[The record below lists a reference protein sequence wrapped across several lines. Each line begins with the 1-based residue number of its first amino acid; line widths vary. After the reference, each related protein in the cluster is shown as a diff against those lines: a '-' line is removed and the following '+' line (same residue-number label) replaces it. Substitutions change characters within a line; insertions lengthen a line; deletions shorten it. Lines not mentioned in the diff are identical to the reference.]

1 MTLMIMMT
9 SMITMNDKKQ
19 GVYKHPRMLI
29 NTLFYINLLCY
40 NYSEYLA
47 LFQNLTIPQG
57 VRWEQHPAKTRPWVP
72 GAAPFTLF
80 INEPA
85 AVAKEIGG
93 QRCFFD
99 LVERFVLTCNSDKN
113 V

>member
-1 MTLMIMMT
+1 
-9 SMITMNDKKQ
+9 
-19 GVYKHPRMLI
+19 MLI

-57 VRWEQHPAKTRPWVP
+57 ARWEQHPAKTRPWVP

-85 AVAKEIGG
+85 AVAKEMGG
-93 QRCFFD
+93 NIHFGKQRRLLFSQPSSHY
-99 LVERFVLTCNSDKN
+99 LSKTVISSHLHG
-113 V
+113 